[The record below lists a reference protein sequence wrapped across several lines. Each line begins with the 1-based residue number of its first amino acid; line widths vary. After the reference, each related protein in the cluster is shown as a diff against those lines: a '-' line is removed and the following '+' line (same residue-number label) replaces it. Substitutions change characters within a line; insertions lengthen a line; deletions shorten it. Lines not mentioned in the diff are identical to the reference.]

1 MLPKQH
7 NLYQRDPT
15 NFQKEDF
22 ILDLLDINWNETLQL
37 NNNDPNLSFD
47 QFYKKVNSVIDNHLP
62 LKKLSKREL
71 KSIKSRDKIF
81 NKYINSKN
89 HNKDQLHNEF
99 KRYRNL
105 IVKLTRQSRKNYY
118 QSYFNDN
125 FKNIRKTWDGIKS
138 IINISN
144 MRSMSPSSLNVDNK
158 MNTNP
163 VDIANCFNDYF
174 S

>member
-1 MLPKQH
+1 M
-7 NLYQRDPT
+7 
-15 NFQKEDF
+15 
-22 ILDLLDINWNETLQL
+22 LDINWNETLQL

-71 KSIKSRDKIF
+71 KQQFKPWIRTGIRKSIKTRDKVF

-89 HNKDQLHNEF
+89 HNKDQLYNEF

-125 FKNIRKTWDGIKS
+125 YFKNIRKTWDGIKS
-138 IINISN
+138 IYI
-144 MRSMSPSSLNVDNK
+144 
-158 MNTNP
+158 
-163 VDIANCFNDYF
+163 
-174 S
+174 